1 MTVYVQS
8 GATRPAAAIDPNPT
22 TKADPCN
29 TPEKQSKGE
38 RPMRHLFIINPA
50 AGKRETTPQL
60 EVLLEKL
67 SFPHEVAYTQ
77 GEGDARRLTEE
88 AVERGES
95 VRIYACG
102 GDGTL
107 NEVVNGAAGHSHAA
121 VTNVPKGTGNDFLK
135 IFGPDYR
142 KLFYDL
148 ERLAVGPQVPFD
160 LIDCNGHLGI
170 DVVCAGVDARIAAD
184 VHRYKD
190 WRFVS
195 GIGAY
200 ILSLLENI
208 LFKGIARP
216 ITVRMGDIRWE
227 DRPACL
233 LCVCNGRHYG
243 GGFMPGGEAMPDDG
257 VLDMLLVKK
266 VGLLTFLR
274 LVGRYAK
281 GLYRQY
287 PELIL
292 EFHGQEVSFS
302 AQKPITVV
310 VDGEV
315 MRDTAFTVRL
325 SEKKVNFFYPA
336 GADWSVPTG
345 ALDLDNL

>member
-1 MTVYVQS
+1 
-8 GATRPAAAIDPNPT
+8 
-22 TKADPCN
+22 
-29 TPEKQSKGE
+29 
-38 RPMRHLFIINPA
+38 MRHLFIINPA
-50 AGKRETTPQL
+50 AGKKGSTAQL
-60 EVLLEKL
+60 EALLDRL
-67 SFPHEVAYTQ
+67 SVPHQAAYTKV
-77 GEGDARRLTEE
+77 EGDARRFARE
-88 AVERGES
+88 AAEAGEP

-107 NEVVNGAAGHSHAA
+107 NEVVNGAAGYSNAA
-121 VTNVPKGTGNDFLK
+121 ITGVPKGTGNDFLK
-135 IFGPDYR
+135 IFGPNYR
-142 KLFYDL
+142 TLFYNL
-148 ERLAVGPQVPFD
+148 EALAVGPQASFD
-160 LIDCNGHLGI
+160 LMDCNGHLGI
-170 DVVCAGVDARIAAD
+170 DVVCAGVDARIAED

-243 GGFMPGGEAMPDDG
+243 GGFMPVGEAMPDDG